1 MIRYDVIPADP
12 AGHVLEIK
20 CTIPQPDAS
29 GQQLK
34 LPAWIPGSYLIR
46 DFAKHIVQI
55 GALCKGEPVGI
66 WPTAKDS
73 WQCAPCKDKLEVF
86 YQVYANDLSVR
97 GAHFD
102 QHHCFFNG
110 TSVFLQVMG
119 QLDAPCEVVL
129 HPTPHMLAD
138 AWTVA
143 TTLKPVAI
151 EENGFGGYRAENY
164 WDLIEHPVE
173 MGQLQWLAFE
183 ACGIPHKMAIYGQGR
198 FDLERIAKDLKPI
211 CEAQINLFG
220 EAPFEQYLFLVT
232 VTKDGYGGLEHPDST
247 ALLAS
252 RDMLPH
258 AYMGEKPD
266 ARYLEFLELCSHE
279 YFHAWNVKRIQPAC
293 YQKCDLSQP
302 VYTHLLWWFEGATS
316 YYDAWFLYR
325 AGIIDETTYLDTL
338 AKQLTRVWRMPG
350 RHLQSVAE
358 SSLLTWTK
366 FYQQDENAPN
376 AIISYYSKG
385 AAIVLGLDLL
395 IRKYTQGKK
404 SLDDLLKQLWQ
415 HYGKPGIG
423 IEHDT
428 IEILASELAGHNLH
442 EYFQK
447 TLYDTEDV
455 PLAELFPYFGIDFKL
470 RPASHMKDL
479 GGTADTTRFPP
490 NLGIQAKTT
499 AHNTVQLTHVWH
511 ERPAYYAGLSAGD
524 ELIAL
529 DGLRVESISDLEN
542 ALKQYAPG
550 ETIELTYFRRDE
562 LNTTLVTLDEPP
574 ADRVVLTRTHTDRL
588 TWP

>member
-1 MIRYDVIPADP
+1 
-12 AGHVLEIK
+12 
-20 CTIPQPDAS
+20 
-29 GQQLK
+29 
-34 LPAWIPGSYLIR
+34 
-46 DFAKHIVQI
+46 
-55 GALCKGEPVGI
+55 
-66 WPTAKDS
+66 
-73 WQCAPCKDKLEVF
+73 
-86 YQVYANDLSVR
+86 
-97 GAHFD
+97 
-102 QHHCFFNG
+102 
-110 TSVFLQVMG
+110 
-119 QLDAPCEVVL
+119 
-129 HPTPHMLAD
+129 
-138 AWTVA
+138 
-143 TTLKPVAI
+143 
-151 EENGFGGYRAENY
+151 
-164 WDLIEHPVE
+164 
-173 MGQLQWLAFE
+173 
-183 ACGIPHKMAIYGQGR
+183 
-198 FDLERIAKDLKPI
+198 
-211 CEAQINLFG
+211 
-220 EAPFEQYLFLVT
+220 
-232 VTKDGYGGLEHPDST
+232 
-247 ALLAS
+247 
-252 RDMLPH
+252 
-258 AYMGEKPD
+258 
-266 ARYLEFLELCSHE
+266 
-279 YFHAWNVKRIQPAC
+279 
-293 YQKCDLSQP
+293 
-302 VYTHLLWWFEGATS
+302 
-316 YYDAWFLYR
+316 
-325 AGIIDETTYLDTL
+325 
-338 AKQLTRVWRMPG
+338 MPG